1 MKITNIKYVLGE
13 KKISLSERY
22 DDIERLTDKTGIPCV
37 FETKGNSLDLA
48 LKASEIVL
56 ENYDKNKID
65 LVILVTQSPVDYL
78 PANSI
83 TLAAKLGLS
92 KKVFTFDLNQGCSGF
107 AQSFLVVEKLLDRYK
122 NALLV
127 TSDCYRQKLDFEDRS
142 TNAVFSDGSSA
153 MIIERNQERSIIYDE
168 TITDGSFRKFLFQ
181 SSGEENNGKLH
192 MSGGEIWLF
201 TRKVVVPQIQR
212 AIKYCEDNSIE
223 IGGIYMHQAS
233 KVVVEGIK
241 KTLGNYQSIVFEN
254 YMNHANTVSSTIP
267 ILIHDYPIENIKGAA
282 IFAGFGVGLTSTV
295 LIYN

>member
-1 MKITNIKYVLGE
+1 MKISNIKYALGE
-13 KKISLSERY
+13 NKISLSDRY
-22 DDIERLTDKTGIPCV
+22 SNIDRLTDKTGIPFV

-48 LKASEIVL
+48 IKASENVL
-56 ENYDKNKID
+56 EHYDKSKID

-92 KKVFTFDLNQGCSGF
+92 KKVFTFDFNQGCSGF
-107 AQSFLVVEKLLDRYK
+107 VQSFLVIEKLLERYN

-127 TSDCYRQKLDFEDRS
+127 TTDCYRQKLDFEDRS
-142 TNAVFSDGSSA
+142 TNAVFSDGSCA
-153 MIIERNQERSIIYDE
+153 MIINRSQKGSIIYDD

-181 SSGEENNGKLH
+181 SAGEENNGKLH

-201 TRKVVVPQIQR
+201 TRKVVVPQIQK
-212 AIKYCEDNSIE
+212 AIKYCENNNIK

-241 KTLGNYQSIVFEN
+241 KTLGDYKSIVFEN

-267 ILIHDYPIENIKGAA
+267 ILIHDNPIENINGAA